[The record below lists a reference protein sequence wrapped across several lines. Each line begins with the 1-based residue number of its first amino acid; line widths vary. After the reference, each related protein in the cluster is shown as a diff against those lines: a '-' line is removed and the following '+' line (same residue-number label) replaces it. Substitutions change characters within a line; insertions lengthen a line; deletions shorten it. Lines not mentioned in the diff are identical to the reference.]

1 MAHPLSVTELAA
13 KRPPICAAAPLLE
26 CLLPLIGG
34 ILCAKVNPILA
45 APALLLC
52 VGGVVLLRQRYQPAM
67 PLALALG
74 SLLFSCLWTSFRETK
89 IESDWHWRPPRE
101 CTVELTVDRLFRAR
115 REDRVAGIGS
125 LDKTNLPMDTMSGN
139 RVAFYLDLGSLHPS
153 DVLPGTTVKA
163 RGVLHAIPA
172 LRSPD
177 SYQEYLQSQ
186 DVQLTFK
193 QGEIIESIRPPPR
206 SEQVRHMLQKQSKR
220 LLTSA
225 CRAPT
230 DPGHVIASMLLGD
243 RSSLTDERV
252 ELYRKTGTF
261 HLFAVSGLHVGS
273 LALCLLGIATLLRLP
288 SWAKISLILS
298 VTWLYVW
305 MTGATPSGTRS
316 GIMLTTV
323 FLAKSLLRQ
332 AHIFPALVLSAT
344 LVLIWQPEQL
354 FQLGFQLSYAVVM
367 AIVLIGL
374 PLADAL
380 KNSLLASQPP
390 LFRPKYQFRL
400 EKVTRSL
407 IELVCIAISAS
418 VVSAPLI
425 IEHFHLLTPGGILAS
440 LLLNALV
447 TLIVSGAAVAML
459 LAPILGELLAGT
471 LVVMLWPAV
480 NLIESILHAIVSL
493 PGASLETQWR
503 IPGMGTGTCIA
514 TLVTAWSLQ
523 RKRMERSKTQPLH
536 PFFYALPV
544 IFPALLIIFGTLRT

>member
-13 KRPPICAAAPLLE
+13 RRPPICAAAPLLE
-26 CLLPLIGG
+26 CLLPLIAG
-34 ILCAKVNPILA
+34 ILCAKADPNLA
-45 APALLLC
+45 IPSLLLC
-52 VGGVVLLRQRYQPAM
+52 VGGVVLLRQRYRPAM
-67 PLALALG
+67 PLAMALG
-74 SLLFSCLWTSFRETK
+74 SLLFGCLWTSFRETK

-115 REDRVAGIGS
+115 REDRVAGIGF
-125 LDKTNLPMDTMSGN
+125 LDKTNLPLDTMSGN
-139 RVAFYLDLGSLHPS
+139 RVAFYLDLGSLNPAE
-153 DVLPGTTVKA
+153 VLPGTALKA
-163 RGVLHAIPA
+163 RGILQAIPA
-172 LRSPD
+172 VRSPD
-177 SYQEYLQSQ
+177 GYQEYLQSQ
-186 DVQLTFK
+186 DVQLTLN
-193 QGEIIESIRPPPR
+193 QGEILQSIRPPPR
-206 SEQVRHMLQKQSKR
+206 SEQLRHTLQEKYKR
-220 LLTSA
+220 LLTSG
-225 CRAPT
+225 CRSPI

-243 RSSLTDERV
+243 RSSLTDDRI

-273 LALCLLGIATLLRLP
+273 LALCLLAISTLLRLP
-288 SWAKISLILS
+288 NWAQITLILS

-305 MTGATPSGTRS
+305 VTGATPSGTRS

-380 KNSLLASQPP
+380 KNRLLANQPP
-390 LFRPKYQFRL
+390 LFRPKYQFRM
-400 EKVTRSL
+400 EKAARRL

-425 IEHFHLLTPGGILAS
+425 VENFNLLTPGGILAS

-447 TLIVSGAAVAML
+447 TLIVSGAAIAML

-471 LVVMLWPAV
+471 LVLMLWPAV
-480 NLIESILHAIVSL
+480 NLIESILHAIVRL
-493 PGASLETQWR
+493 PGASFETHWR
-503 IPGMGTGTCIA
+503 IAGMGTGTCIA

-523 RKRMERSKTQPLH
+523 RNRMERSQKQPLH